1 MYWIGF
7 GQSTFI
13 IMTDKTVKRV
23 DLLQSGDQVSC
34 GDNRFA
40 TVHKIVSVD
49 SEQEFQMCNYFGV
62 LLTARS
68 IIKNENNDWEYCC
81 ELMDSSQHSTCR
93 TIVQIELESI
103 QEIECQ
109 ADDDKKIICMTKN
122 HEYDRLIYDAVLTDE
137 IENSD
142 RCSCCG
148 DTCII
153 DGKVFSSRCSTI
165 DYCARCVPIIHMAVD
180 KTNQKNRKR
189 KIEREK

>member
-7 GQSTFI
+7 CPSTFI
-13 IMTDKTVKRV
+13 IMSDKTVKRV
-23 DLLQSGDQVSC
+23 DLLQSEDKVSC

-40 TVHKIVSVD
+40 TVHKIIEVEF
-49 SEQEFQMCNYFGV
+49 EQEFQMCNFLGV

-81 ELMDSSQHSTCR
+81 ELMDSSQHTACR
-93 TIVQIELESI
+93 KIVQIELESI
-103 QEIECQ
+103 HEIECQ

-122 HEYDRLIYDAVLTDE
+122 HEYDRLIYDAVLTEE

-153 DGKVFSSRCSTI
+153 DGKVFTSRCGTI
-165 DYCARCVPIIHMAVD
+165 DYCALCVPIIHMAVD
-180 KTNQKNRKR
+180 ITNQKNRKR
-189 KIEREK
+189 KLSAIQ

>member
-7 GQSTFI
+7 CQSTFI
-13 IMTDKTVKRV
+13 IMADKTVKRV
-23 DLLQSGDQVSC
+23 DLLQSGDKVSC

-40 TVHKIVSVD
+40 TVHKIIEVEF
-49 SEQEFQMCNYFGV
+49 EQEFQMCNFLGV

-81 ELMDSSQHSTCR
+81 ELMDSSQHTTCR
-93 TIVQIELESI
+93 KIVQIELESI
-103 QEIECQ
+103 HEIECQ

-122 HEYDRLIYDAVLTDE
+122 HEYDRLIYDAVLTEE

-153 DGKVFSSRCSTI
+153 DGKVFTSRCNTI
-165 DYCARCVPIIHMAVD
+165 DYCALCVPIIHMAVD
-180 KTNQKNRKR
+180 RTNQKNRKR
-189 KIEREK
+189 KLSAVQ

>member
-1 MYWIGF
+1 MHWIGF
-7 GQSTFI
+7 CQSTFI
-13 IMTDKTVKRV
+13 IMADKTVKRV
-23 DLLQSGDQVSC
+23 DLLQSEDKVSC

-40 TVHKIVSVD
+40 TVHKIIEVEF
-49 SEQEFQMCNYFGV
+49 EQEFQMCNFLGV

-81 ELMDSSQHSTCR
+81 ELMDSSQHTTCR
-93 TIVQIELESI
+93 KIVQIELESI
-103 QEIECQ
+103 HEIECQ

-122 HEYDRLIYDAVLTDE
+122 HEYDRLIYDAVLTEE

-153 DGKVFSSRCSTI
+153 DGKVFTSRCGTI
-165 DYCARCVPIIHMAVD
+165 DYCALCVPIIHMAVD
-180 KTNQKNRKR
+180 RTNQKNRKR
-189 KIEREK
+189 KLSAVQ

>member
-1 MYWIGF
+1 MGF
-7 GQSTFI
+7 CQSTII
-13 IMTDKTVKRV
+13 IMADKTVKRV
-23 DLLQSGDQVSC
+23 DLLQSGDKVSC
-34 GDNRFA
+34 GNNRFD
-40 TVHKIVSVD
+40 TVHKIVLVE

-81 ELMDSSQHSTCR
+81 ELMDSSQHTTCR

-103 QEIECQ
+103 HEIECQ

-122 HEYDRLIYDAVLTDE
+122 HEYDRLIYDAILTDE

-148 DTCII
+148 NICII
-153 DGKVFSSRCSTI
+153 DGKVLTSRCSTI
-165 DYCARCVPIIHMAVD
+165 DYCALCVPIIHMAVD

-189 KIEREK
+189 KIIFV

>member
-1 MYWIGF
+1 MA
-7 GQSTFI
+7 
-13 IMTDKTVKRV
+13 DKTVKRV
-23 DLLQSGDQVSC
+23 DLLQYGDKVSC

-68 IIKNENNDWEYCC
+68 IIKNENNDWVYCC
-81 ELMDSSQHSTCR
+81 ELMDSSQHTTCR

-103 QEIECQ
+103 HEIECQ

-122 HEYDRLIYDAVLTDE
+122 HEYDRLIYDAVLTEE

-142 RCSCCG
+142 MCSCCG

-153 DGKVFSSRCSTI
+153 DGKVFTSRCSTI

-180 KTNQKNRKR
+180 RTNQKEKNKR
-189 KIEREK
+189 